1 MSSVSS
7 QVRDPGNGARWTLHP
22 LIFSSLAHVR
32 RASRLSLAATL
43 GGGKTKRV
51 TEPARLANLRATR
64 ARPPTPAKSQKA
76 EQRQGSA
83 TAEPHRAVLSPGGA
97 PSSVV
102 RTLVQLGTSRSTRRR
117 AGPRSGCDG
126 HTMVIDAVAML
137 QNCLSEPVSE
147 RAGSPP
153 TRRHARP
160 AFHAATAD
168 AAPALRERLTI
179 RPRRWRRRTAQR
191 KNKKEA
197 SG

>member
-126 HTMVIDAVAML
+126 HRRGRHVTE
-137 QNCLSEPVSE
+137 LSLGTGE
-147 RAGSPP
+147 RASGV
-153 TRRHARP
+153 
-160 AFHAATAD
+160 AADTPSRQTGVPCGD
-168 AAPALRERLTI
+168 RGR
-179 RPRRWRRRTAQR
+179 RPRA
-191 KNKKEA
+191 A
-197 SG
+197 